1 MNLPLSVLSVFFAEL
16 FDSAIGFHWVFLFSE
31 NKKSP
36 IAVTQWGCLNQ
47 QGVMIG
53 FKDPAVLSAEKAQAD
68 HCCGNS
74 EDNRV
79 SSESSS
85 SGDCSPIVLTGVMS
99 SELDVAR
106 SVLVLNALAQ
116 SL

>member
-1 MNLPLSVLSVFFAEL
+1 MLSV
-16 FDSAIGFHWVFLFSE
+16 
-31 NKKSP
+31 
-36 IAVTQWGCLNQ
+36 
-47 QGVMIG
+47 
-53 FKDPAVLSAEKAQAD
+53 EKAQAD
-68 HCCGNS
+68 HCCENS

-85 SGDCSPIVLTGVMS
+85 LGDCSPIVLTGVMS

>member
-1 MNLPLSVLSVFFAEL
+1 M
-16 FDSAIGFHWVFLFSE
+16 
-31 NKKSP
+31 
-36 IAVTQWGCLNQ
+36 TQWGCLNK

-53 FKDPAVLSAEKAQAD
+53 FKDPLVLSAEKAQAD

-74 EDNRV
+74 EDN
-79 SSESSS
+79 SEDNSVLSVSS

-99 SELDVAR
+99 RELDVAR

>member
-1 MNLPLSVLSVFFAEL
+1 M
-16 FDSAIGFHWVFLFSE
+16 
-31 NKKSP
+31 
-36 IAVTQWGCLNQ
+36 TQWGCLNK

-53 FKDPAVLSAEKAQAD
+53 FRDPAVLSAEKAQAD

-74 EDNRV
+74 EDNSV
-79 SSESSS
+79 LSVSS

-99 SELDVAR
+99 RELDVAR
-106 SVLVLNALAQ
+106 SGLVLNALAQ